1 MRRDVEGRQH
11 RSTGTRIRGRSGG
24 RRRRAP
30 RRRRGRGGRL
40 EVSFASLAGDI
51 RRKSFAKRK
60 PDAVR
65 LMGAGGN
72 MYRGLRCRVVL
83 IGAMALLVCTAGA
96 FAASKKGEDQNVRS
110 VQGTVTD
117 ASENAIDGAVV
128 QLKNTKNLQI
138 RSFIAKEHGAYY
150 FHGLSPDVDYE
161 LKADYQGQTS
171 PTKTLSAFDSRKQA
185 VINLKLNKK

>member
-1 MRRDVEGRQH
+1 M
-11 RSTGTRIRGRSGG
+11 
-24 RRRRAP
+24 
-30 RRRRGRGGRL
+30 
-40 EVSFASLAGDI
+40 SFASLAGI
-51 RRKSFAKRK
+51 TPRKSFAKRN
-60 PDAVR
+60 PGYRR
-65 LMGAGGN
+65 LIGAGGN
-72 MYRGLRCRVVL
+72 MYRRFGRRFGLL
-83 IGAMALLVCTAGA
+83 AAMALLVCAASA

-117 ASENAIDGAVV
+117 ASDNAIDGAVV

-138 RSFIAKEHGAYY
+138 RSFITKEHGAYY

-161 LKADYQGQTS
+161 LKAEYQGQTS

>member
-1 MRRDVEGRQH
+1 M
-11 RSTGTRIRGRSGG
+11 
-24 RRRRAP
+24 
-30 RRRRGRGGRL
+30 
-40 EVSFASLAGDI
+40 
-51 RRKSFAKRK
+51 AKRN
-60 PDAVR
+60 PGAGR

-72 MYRGLRCRVVL
+72 MHRKFGRRFGVL
-83 IGAMALLVCTAGA
+83 AALALLLCAATA

-117 ASENAIDGAVV
+117 ASDNAIDGAVV

-161 LKADYQGQTS
+161 LKADYQGQSS